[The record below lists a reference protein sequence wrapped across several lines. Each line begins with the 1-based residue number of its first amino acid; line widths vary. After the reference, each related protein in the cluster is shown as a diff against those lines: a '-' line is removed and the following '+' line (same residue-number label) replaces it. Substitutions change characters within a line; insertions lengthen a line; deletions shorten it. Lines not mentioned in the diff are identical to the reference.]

1 MDHIFTS
8 YLHTHL
14 LRVSE
19 STKSLYLG
27 PPEPCQFSLF
37 FCATHLILHFTTYSD
52 WWLKITVF
60 YILVYPVTPFCS
72 FVSDGGM
79 NVPIMKLTTAI
90 NRITNRTNWACN
102 TYAQK
107 LLHIILQFYTV
118 NKIHLPIPAIWQH
131 PFTRWI
137 QTCYFPPQSSSST
150 CSEHVQPPKTDQN
163 FSYHIISYHIIS
175 GISSAPITKRT

>member
-27 PPEPCQFSLF
+27 PPEPRQFSLF

-118 NKIHLPIPAIWQH
+118 NKIHLPIQQYGNIRSPGEYRPATS
-131 PFTRWI
+131 PRSLLPPLVLNMCSLPR
-137 QTCYFPPQSSSST
+137 QTETF
-150 CSEHVQPPKTDQN
+150 
-163 FSYHIISYHIIS
+163 HIIPYHIIS
-175 GISSAPITKRT
+175 GISTAHITKRT

>member
-27 PPEPCQFSLF
+27 PPEPRQFSLF

-137 QTCYFPPQSSSST
+137 QTCYFPRSLLPPLVLNT
-150 CSEHVQPPKTDQN
+150 CSLPRQTKT
-163 FSYHIISYHIIS
+163 FHIIPYHIIS